1 MQLENTGCLE
11 QSYYTT
17 PGHSVF
23 VLPSN
28 CFKSSLLS
36 SKISFPAFLLPVS
49 NGCIFYTTEKTETIK
64 PFICPHPSQSSNSCL
79 SFKAQIRHY
88 PPPLN
93 NDYLLTLNVI
103 LKFLLPSPLTA
114 TLFLLFVLKTL
125 TLLFKLPPLLPIF

>member
-23 VLPSN
+23 VLPCN

-88 PPPLN
+88 PPPLYMWSHSISQN
-93 NDYLLTLNVI
+93 LQCLFEHLIPDFMIPFFTLYQLLSCI
-103 LKFLLPSPLTA
+103 SF
-114 TLFLLFVLKTL
+114 FC
-125 TLLFKLPPLLPIF
+125 